1 MIDRLRGRLPGDTQ
15 RRLTRAMQGALVVL
29 FAWGIWANQPKAV
42 TNSLVGLGVTLAPA
56 VFERNSRV
64 ALDPFLTLWLT
75 TAVVLHTLGSAG
87 LYASLGWWDH
97 LTHAASASFVAAI
110 GYIGVRAIDV
120 HHEEVQLPTQ
130 FFAVFVVLFVLAF
143 GVVWELFEFALD
155 VISFRTG
162 IRMPLAQFGLD
173 DTVRDLMFNTAGA
186 VIVGIW
192 GQAYLYGLGE
202 RLVEALRAAD

>member
-1 MIDRLRGRLPGDTQ
+1 MIDHFRRRLPGDAQ
-15 RRLTRAMQGALVVL
+15 RRLTRTMQGVLVVL

-42 TNSLVGLGVTLAPA
+42 TNSLVGLVITLAPA

-64 ALDPFLTLWLT
+64 TLDPFLSLWLT

-97 LTHAASASFVAAI
+97 LTHATSASFLAALGYVA
-110 GYIGVRAIDV
+110 VRAVDV
-120 HHEEVQLPTQ
+120 HHEDISLPRQ
-130 FFAVFVVLFVLAF
+130 FFAVFVILFVLAF

-155 VISFRTG
+155 VISFQTG

-173 DTVRDLMFNTAGA
+173 DTVLDLMYNTAGA

-202 RLVEALRAAD
+202 RIVESFRVAE